1 VGSGGLRAGAAIVL
15 RAVAGPRRRNGSI
28 GGRSQ
33 VGVEPGSPLPGCA
46 PPEGDSTAESEEA
59 TMRSAYEAAMER
71 LKQEGLDTDLKLTKA
86 QKAKIR
92 QITDTYEAQIA
103 ERKIVLEAEA
113 QNALE
118 AGDAETAM
126 KLQEQLTTETADMRA
141 KLERDKQSVI
151 KAAQGKS

>member
-1 VGSGGLRAGAAIVL
+1 
-15 RAVAGPRRRNGSI
+15 
-28 GGRSQ
+28 
-33 VGVEPGSPLPGCA
+33 
-46 PPEGDSTAESEEA
+46 
-59 TMRSAYEAAMER
+59 MRSAYEAAMER